1 MKYKGGREK
10 RRKYV
15 KGVEREVIAWII
27 ALLVLAFIIFGIIIL
42 QNQGFNL
49 IDKLK
54 EFLRFGR

>member
-1 MKYKGGREK
+1 MRYKRGNSRN
-10 RRKYV
+10 

-42 QNQGFNL
+42 QKQGFNL